1 LLVTDEEGRPL
12 GWVEP
17 SRVLG
22 TVESER
28 LHRGGTIAPIN
39 GTLRS
44 ALDAA
49 LSSPSRRGV
58 IVDERGAFA
67 GTVLGHQV
75 LSAIETSARPPAPE
89 AHLAG
94 RSVT

>member
-1 LLVTDEEGRPL
+1 MTDENQKPL
-12 GWVEP
+12 GWIEP
-17 SRVLG
+17 SRVSG

-28 LHRGGTIAPIN
+28 LHRGGTIASVN
-39 GTLRS
+39 GTLRT

-58 IVDERGAFA
+58 IVDETGAFA

-75 LSAIETSARPPAPE
+75 LSAIENSSRPPASD

-94 RSVT
+94 RSAT